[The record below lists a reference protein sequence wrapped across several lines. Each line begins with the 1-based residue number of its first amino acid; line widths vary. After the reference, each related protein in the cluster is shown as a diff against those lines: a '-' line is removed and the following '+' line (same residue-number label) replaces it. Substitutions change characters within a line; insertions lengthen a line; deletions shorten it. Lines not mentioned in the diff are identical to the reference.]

1 MVIVTMELRTASTF
15 HVEDGILT
23 EDEVLHNSLNIRL
36 SELFDSD
43 IHPLLLP
50 KTINYQVWLIE
61 QSKYIKS

>member
-36 SELFDSD
+36 SELFDSTTISSTPASKND
-43 IHPLLLP
+43 QLP
-50 KTINYQVWLIE
+50 SMVNRTK
-61 QSKYIKS
+61 